1 MYVYLSVC
9 FKNLRLGWRVESKS
23 GRMIKAKY
31 LRKCHNETITLL
43 IKSKIKITKKTL
55 EFPYFVAFHSK
66 GIIAI
71 KIIFASLVVNAESVV
86 VI

>member
-1 MYVYLSVC
+1 MYISVC
-9 FKNLRLGWRVESKS
+9 FKNLRLGWRVGSKS

-43 IKSKIKITKKTL
+43 IKSKITKKPF

-66 GIIAI
+66 GIIAV
-71 KIIFASLVVNAESVV
+71 KIVFASLVVNAESVV